1 MCVPDHLSGMA
12 EYASPEEIQAFLE
25 GVTYPISKRTLLE
38 TAREEGASER
48 LLRTIEALPDDY
60 YRDHHGLHTD
70 LNHVATAG

>member
-1 MCVPDHLSGMA
+1 MA

-38 TAREEGASER
+38 TTREEGASER

-60 YRDHHGLHTD
+60 YRDHQGLHTD
-70 LNHVATAG
+70 MNHVATAG